1 MASLFFTIFLQRTAP
16 FFPQFSAVPRNIR
29 VREFPRM
36 EVRMDI
42 VFVGLV
48 ILFAVVLCLMIE
60 GIGASEGGR

>member
-1 MASLFFTIFLQRTAP
+1 
-16 FFPQFSAVPRNIR
+16 
-29 VREFPRM
+29 
-36 EVRMDI
+36 MDI